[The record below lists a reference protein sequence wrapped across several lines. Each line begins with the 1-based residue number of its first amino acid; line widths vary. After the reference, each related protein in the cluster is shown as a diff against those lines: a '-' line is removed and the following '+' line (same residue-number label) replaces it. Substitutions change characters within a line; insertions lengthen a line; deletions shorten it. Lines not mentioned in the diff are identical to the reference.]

1 MKNRNWLLL
10 LFVILSLNAAEAQ
23 IQLSVESGLVTD
35 GYNDIRIPGDSGTLF
50 SASDELQ
57 SDPAVY
63 FRLRAA
69 YSVSAKSTFLLLFA
83 PLSLEARGTSA
94 QDIHFM
100 DKTFSAGQPLK
111 TTYTFNSY
119 RLTYRYDVYQ
129 KPHLAV
135 GVGFTAKIRDAAI
148 ELKGDGHSAQ
158 KSNTGFV
165 PLLHFRVIYQRGDKW
180 GWIAEGDALAAP
192 QGRAEDVFLGLLYQP
207 LEKLGLQ
214 LGYRLLEGGADNDEV
229 YNFALFHFL
238 SVSANWTF

>member
-1 MKNRNWLLL
+1 MKNRNWLV
-10 LFVILSLNAAEAQ
+10 LFFLIFSLKAAEAQ

-35 GYNDIRIPGDSGTLF
+35 GYNDIRIPGDTGTLF

-63 FRLRAA
+63 LRLRAA
-69 YSVSAKSTFLLLFA
+69 YSVSAKSTLLLLVA
-83 PLSLEARGTSA
+83 PLSLEAKGTSA
-94 QDIHFM
+94 HDIRFM
-100 DKTFSAGQPLK
+100 DKTFAAGQPL
-111 TTYTFNSY
+111 TTSYTFNSY
-119 RLTYRYDVYQ
+119 RMTYRYDLYQ
-129 KPHLAV
+129 KPNLAI

-148 ELKGDGHSAQ
+148 ALKGDGQSAQ

-165 PLLHFRVIYQRGDKW
+165 PLLHFRVIYQKGDKW

-207 LEKLGLQ
+207 SERLGLQ
-214 LGYRLLEGGADNDEV
+214 MGYRLLEGGADNDEV

-238 SVSANWTF
+238 SVSATWTF